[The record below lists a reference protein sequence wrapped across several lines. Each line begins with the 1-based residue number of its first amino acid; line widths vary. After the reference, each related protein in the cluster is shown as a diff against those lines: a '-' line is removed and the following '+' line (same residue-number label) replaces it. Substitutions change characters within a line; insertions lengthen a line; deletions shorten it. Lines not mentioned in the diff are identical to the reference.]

1 MFVLF
6 LNCQYKLLRLPV
18 IGTGTKVWFYVQLLH
33 AIIAC
38 NTLQYCDACNYCSVL
53 HAIIA
58 RETTPLSV
66 IHFAAITEWIGM
78 RV

>member
-1 MFVLF
+1 M
-6 LNCQYKLLRLPV
+6 Q
-18 IGTGTKVWFYVQLLH
+18 H
-33 AIIAC
+33 AAIIAC